1 MFLIQSTLNM
11 EASSRFLNQSLI
23 ERHRDSLNKVEGPAN
38 KDDLFESITHNLKKN
53 KATVVSHYYVDPL
66 IQEITEKTG
75 GFVGD
80 SLEMAKFGNRCKSE
94 NLIVCGV
101 KFMAETAKIL
111 SPEKGIFVP
120 TLESTCSLDLGCPAD
135 ELKELKNKHPE
146 RELVVYANTSAEVK
160 AMSDWVVTSSI
171 AKEIIEDLHFEGK
184 KILWAPD
191 KYLGSYLQKETGAD
205 MILWDSACVVHEEFK
220 SNGIKDLKALHPDAG
235 VLVHP
240 ESPPE
245 VIEMADA
252 VGSTSHLIKA
262 SKELDFDKFI
272 VATDKSIFYKMSQ
285 FSPNKEFFEAPTGGV
300 GSSCKSCAHCPWMG
314 LNSLYNLDKC
324 VLELNNEIQLDE
336 SLIKSAKEP
345 LDKMIQFNA

>member
-38 KDDLFESITHNLKKN
+38 KDDLFESITYNLKKN
-53 KATVVSHYYVDPL
+53 KASVVSHYYVDPL
-66 IQEITEKTG
+66 IQEITEETG

-80 SLEMAKFGNRCKSE
+80 SLEMAKFGSRCESE

-111 SPEKGIFVP
+111 SPEKSIFVP

-135 ELKELKNKHPE
+135 ELKELKNQHPE

-262 SKELDFDKFI
+262 SRELDFEKFI

-324 VLELNNEIQLDE
+324 ILELKNEIQLDE
-336 SLIKSAKEP
+336 SLIQSAKEP

>member
-1 MFLIQSTLNM
+1 MRPDIGKKAAE
-11 EASSRFLNQSLI
+11 EA
-23 ERHRDSLNKVEGPAN
+23 
-38 KDDLFESITHNLKKN
+38 
-53 KATVVSHYYVDPL
+53 

-80 SLEMAKFGNRCKSE
+80 SLEMAKFGNHCKSE

-111 SPEKGIFVP
+111 SPEKSIFVP

>member
-80 SLEMAKFGNRCKSE
+80 SLEMAKFGNHCKSE

-111 SPEKGIFVP
+111 SPEKSIFVP

>member
-23 ERHRDSLNKVEGPAN
+23 DRHRDSLNKVEGPAN

-53 KATVVSHYYVDPL
+53 KASVVSHYYVDPL

-80 SLEMAKFGNRCKSE
+80 SLEMAKFGSRCESE

-111 SPEKGIFVP
+111 SPEKSIFVP

>member
-1 MFLIQSTLNM
+1 MFLIQSALNM
-11 EASSRFLNQSLI
+11 EASSRFLNKSLI

-53 KATVVSHYYVDPL
+53 KASVVSHYYVDPL

-80 SLEMAKFGNRCKSE
+80 SLEMAKFGSRCKSE

-111 SPEKGIFVP
+111 SPEKSIFVP

-205 MILWDSACVVHEEFK
+205 MVLWDSACVVHEEFK

>member
-1 MFLIQSTLNM
+1 M

-80 SLEMAKFGNRCKSE
+80 SLEMAKFGSRCESE

-111 SPEKGIFVP
+111 SPEKSIFVP

>member
-23 ERHRDSLNKVEGPAN
+23 ERHRDSLNKVEGPAD

-80 SLEMAKFGNRCKSE
+80 SLEMAKFGSRCESE

-111 SPEKGIFVP
+111 SPEKSIFVP

-205 MILWDSACVVHEEFK
+205 MVLWDSACVVHEEFK

>member
-1 MFLIQSTLNM
+1 MFLIQSTVNM

-23 ERHRDSLNKVEGPAN
+23 DRHRDSLNKVEGPAN
-38 KDDLFESITHNLKKN
+38 VDDLFESITYNLKKN
-53 KATVVSHYYVDPL
+53 KASVVSHYYVDPL

-80 SLEMAKFGNRCKSE
+80 SLEMAKFGNHCKSE

-111 SPEKGIFVP
+111 SPEKSIFVP

>member
-111 SPEKGIFVP
+111 SPEKSIFVP

-324 VLELNNEIQLDE
+324 ILELNNEIQLDE

>member
-1 MFLIQSTLNM
+1 M

-111 SPEKGIFVP
+111 SPEKSIFVP

>member
-1 MFLIQSTLNM
+1 M

-111 SPEKGIFVP
+111 SPEKSIFVP
-120 TLESTCSLDLGCPAD
+120 TLESTCSLDLGCPAV

>member
-1 MFLIQSTLNM
+1 M
-11 EASSRFLNQSLI
+11 EASSRFLNQNLI
-23 ERHRDSLNKVEGPAN
+23 DRHKDSLKKVEGPAN
-38 KDDLFESITHNLKKN
+38 KDDLFDSISRSLKKN
-53 KATVVSHYYVDPL
+53 KASVVSHYYVDPL

-75 GFVGD
+75 GFIGD
-80 SLEMAKFGNRCKSE
+80 SLEMAKFGSRCESE

-111 SPEKGIFVP
+111 SPEKSIFVP
-120 TLESTCSLDLGCPAD
+120 TLESTCSLDLGCPAA
-135 ELKELKNKHPE
+135 ELKKLKDKHPE

-220 SNGIKDLKALHPDAG
+220 SAGIKDLKALHPDAG

-262 SKELDFDKFI
+262 SQELDFNKFI
-272 VATDKSIFYKMSQ
+272 VATDKSIFYKMTQ
-285 FSPNKEFFEAPTGGV
+285 FSPDKEFYEAPTGGV

-314 LNSLYNLDKC
+314 LNSLHNLDKC

-336 SLIKSAKEP
+336 NLIKLAKEP

>member
-1 MFLIQSTLNM
+1 MFLIQSTVNM

-66 IQEITEKTG
+66 IQEITEETG

-80 SLEMAKFGNRCKSE
+80 SLEMAKFGSRCESE

-111 SPEKGIFVP
+111 SPEKSIFVP

>member
-66 IQEITEKTG
+66 IQEITEKTD

-111 SPEKGIFVP
+111 SPEKSIFVP

>member
-1 MFLIQSTLNM
+1 MFLIQSALNM
-11 EASSRFLNQSLI
+11 EASSRFLNKSLI
-23 ERHRDSLNKVEGPAN
+23 DRHRDSLNKVEGPAN

-53 KATVVSHYYVDPL
+53 KASVVSHYYVDPL

-80 SLEMAKFGNRCKSE
+80 SLEMAKFGSRCKSE

-111 SPEKGIFVP
+111 SPEKSIFVP

-324 VLELNNEIQLDE
+324 VLELKNEIQLDE
-336 SLIKSAKEP
+336 SLIQSAKEP
-345 LDKMIQFNA
+345 LDKMIQFDA

>member
-53 KATVVSHYYVDPL
+53 KAIVVSHYYVDPL

-111 SPEKGIFVP
+111 SPEKSIFVP

-345 LDKMIQFNA
+345 LDKMIKFNA